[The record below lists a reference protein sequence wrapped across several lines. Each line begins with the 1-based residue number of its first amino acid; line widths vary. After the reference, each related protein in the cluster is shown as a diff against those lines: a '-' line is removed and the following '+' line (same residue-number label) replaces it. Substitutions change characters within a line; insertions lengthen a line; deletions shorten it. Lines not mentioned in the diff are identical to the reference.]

1 MGAGQ
6 GRSRPDLTSRYE
18 VKLARRAEKSLASL
32 ERREQ
37 QWIRAAHDLLA
48 DSPRPP
54 TCVGMQGEDSVY
66 RVRVGDYQIV
76 YEVLDAVLLIHVV
89 RVGHR
94 REVYHLFGDAR
105 C

>member
-1 MGAGQ
+1 MT
-6 GRSRPDLTSRYE
+6 GRYQ

-37 QWIRAAHDLLA
+37 QRIRAALDLLA
-48 DSPRPP
+48 DNPRPP
-54 TCVGMQGEDSVY
+54 TCVAIQGEDPVY
-66 RVRVGDYQIV
+66 RVRVGDYRIV

-94 REVYHLFGDAR
+94 REVYR
-105 C
+105 